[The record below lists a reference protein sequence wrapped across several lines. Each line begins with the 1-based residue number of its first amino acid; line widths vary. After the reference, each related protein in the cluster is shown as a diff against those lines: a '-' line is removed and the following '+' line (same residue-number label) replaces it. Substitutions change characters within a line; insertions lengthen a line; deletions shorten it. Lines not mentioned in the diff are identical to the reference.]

1 VKEPAEPETPNA
13 DAMVAGHRAD
23 SARRCQRVLE
33 AVEPAAARGGGFTIS
48 DIARIARVHRAFI

>member
-1 VKEPAEPETPNA
+1 
-13 DAMVAGHRAD
+13 MVAGHRAD